1 MIEWEK
7 LYSLSS
13 RVVKELEIGRLF
25 KVIDD
30 PEIISF
36 AAGMPD
42 PSLFP
47 VDEVRESME
56 DVFSSMDVWRY
67 FQYGATEG
75 LNLLIDFVV
84 QFYKSREGLNV
95 SHEQVIVTAGAQ
107 QGMDIVGK
115 LLIDSGDEIAVES
128 PTYSGAISSFRPYRP
143 VFLTVP
149 MERDGIDVDH
159 LERLLVRGRSPKFV
173 YTIPNFQNPS
183 GITMSAEKRR
193 RLVELSYRY
202 GFSII
207 EDDPYGELRFRGER
221 IPSLLSMD
229 VEGGHVIRL
238 GSFSKIFA
246 PGIRIGWIVVPREVV
261 EKIIAFKQG
270 MDLSTS
276 ALVQAILHTYLK
288 KVSISEH
295 IHKIATKYGR
305 KMAVM
310 KSAID
315 EYIPEVEYVEP
326 DGGMFFWLT
335 LSDIEIR
342 RLFDVSIKNKVA
354 FTPGD
359 GFYPYYGG
367 HHSMRLCF
375 SFPTEEDIVE
385 GIKRIG
391 KSVKEL
397 RG

>member
-1 MIEWEK
+1 
-7 LYSLSS
+7 
-13 RVVKELEIGRLF
+13 
-25 KVIDD
+25 
-30 PEIISF
+30 
-36 AAGMPD
+36 
-42 PSLFP
+42 
-47 VDEVRESME
+47 
-56 DVFSSMDVWRY
+56 
-67 FQYGATEG
+67 
-75 LNLLIDFVV
+75 
-84 QFYKSREGLNV
+84 
-95 SHEQVIVTAGAQ
+95 
-107 QGMDIVGK
+107 
-115 LLIDSGDEIAVES
+115 
-128 PTYSGAISSFRPYRP
+128 
-143 VFLTVP
+143 
-149 MERDGIDVDH
+149 
-159 LERLLVRGRSPKFV
+159 
-173 YTIPNFQNPS
+173 
-183 GITMSAEKRR
+183 MSAEKRR

-221 IPSLLSMD
+221 IPSLFSMD

-261 EKIIAFKQG
+261 EKVIAFKQG

-342 RLFDVSIKNKVA
+342 ELFDVSIKNKVA

-375 SFPTEEDIVE
+375 SFPAEEDIVE

-391 KSVKEL
+391 KSVREL

>member
-1 MIEWEK
+1 MIKWDR

-13 RVVKELEIGRLF
+13 KVVKELEIGRLF

-30 PEIISF
+30 PDIISF

-47 VDEVRESME
+47 VKEVKESME
-56 DVFSSMDVWRY
+56 EIFSSIDAWKY

-75 LNLLIDFVV
+75 LNLLIDFIV
-84 QFYKSREGLNV
+84 QFYKDREGLDI
-95 SHEQVIVTAGAQ
+95 SHEQIIVTAGAQ
-107 QGMDIVGK
+107 QGMDIVGR
-115 LLIDSGDEIAVES
+115 LLIDAGDEIVVEA

-149 MERDGIDVDH
+149 MEKDGIDVDY
-159 LERLLVRGRSPKFV
+159 LEKLLLRGRKPKFV

-183 GITMSAEKRR
+183 GITMSAEKRS
-193 RLVELSYRY
+193 RLVELSHKY

-207 EDDPYGELRFRGER
+207 EDDPYGELRFRGKR
-221 IPSLLSMD
+221 VRSLFSMD
-229 VEGGHVIRL
+229 SESGHIIRL

-246 PGIRIGWIVVPREVV
+246 PGIRIGWIVVPRDVV

-276 ALVQAILHTYLK
+276 ALVQAVLHTYLK

-295 IHKIATKYGR
+295 IEKITIRYKR
-305 KMAVM
+305 KMSVM
-310 KSAID
+310 KEAID
-315 EYIPEVEYVEP
+315 EYISGVEYVEP
-326 DGGMFFWLT
+326 EGGMFFWLT
-335 LSDIEIR
+335 IPDIEVR
-342 RLFDVSIKNKVA
+342 ELFDVSIRNKVA

-367 HHSMRLCF
+367 HDSMRLCF
-375 SFPTEEDIVE
+375 SFPEESDIVE

-391 KSVKEL
+391 LSVGEL